1 MFVINRGGINVEQ
14 AIAKLKAEM
23 EVEKKNPYVKTIGE
37 FLLQH
42 IQANPKDA
50 EKFLAKDK
58 TIAKSLD
65 AMRKAAEKVKVG
77 NMAMLSDAEGFAL
90 VLKYFGVKE
99 APAEPKT
106 TASPSASFNVSLDD
120 LLGGA

>member
-1 MFVINRGGINVEQ
+1 MEQ
-14 AIAKLKAEM
+14 ATKKLQSEM
-23 EVEKKNPYVKTIGE
+23 DKSKNQYVKVIGQ

-42 IQANPKDA
+42 IQANPQDA
-50 EKFLAKDK
+50 DKFVDKDK

-90 VLKYFGVKE
+90 VLKYFGVDGE
-99 APAEPKT
+99 PQAVQAVPASAPQPRST
-106 TASPSASFNVSLDD
+106 FDVSLDD
-120 LLGGA
+120 LLGGV